1 MGQFLLEQYSKKVVF
16 ILKIEAL
23 DHFVLTVKNIQKTCD
38 FYEQVLGMKTVEFK
52 QGRLGLMFG
61 KQKIN
66 LHEAGQ
72 EFEPKASKPTP
83 GSADLCFLTSI
94 PMENVIKHLQQKG
107 VVIEEGPVTR
117 TGAQEELLS
126 VYIRD
131 PDENLIEISNGS
143 STTYSSN

>member
-66 LHEAGQ
+66 LH
-72 EFEPKASKPTP
+72 
-83 GSADLCFLTSI
+83 
-94 PMENVIKHLQQKG
+94 
-107 VVIEEGPVTR
+107 
-117 TGAQEELLS
+117 
-126 VYIRD
+126 
-131 PDENLIEISNGS
+131 
-143 STTYSSN
+143 